1 MKVFISQGMR
11 DKTDEEIKAE
21 REEALKK
28 VNDTFIEDMEEIN
41 SFFEGEPKVKTIPLF
56 VLGKSI
62 ELLSEADIIVF
73 CKGYENYRGCKIEEL
88 CAKEYGIP
96 RMYM

>member
-28 VNDTFIEDMEEIN
+28 VDDTFLEDVEEIK
-41 SFFEGEPKVKTIPLF
+41 SFFEGEPKVKLSLF
-56 VLGKSI
+56 S
-62 ELLSEADIIVF
+62 S
-73 CKGYENYRGCKIEEL
+73 
-88 CAKEYGIP
+88 
-96 RMYM
+96 

>member
-1 MKVFISQGMR
+1 MKVFISQGMNN
-11 DKTDEEIKAE
+11 KTDEEIKAE

-41 SFFEGEPKVKTIPLF
+41 SFFEGEPEVKTIPLF
-56 VLGKSI
+56 FLGESI
-62 ELLSEADIIVF
+62 RLLSDADIIVF